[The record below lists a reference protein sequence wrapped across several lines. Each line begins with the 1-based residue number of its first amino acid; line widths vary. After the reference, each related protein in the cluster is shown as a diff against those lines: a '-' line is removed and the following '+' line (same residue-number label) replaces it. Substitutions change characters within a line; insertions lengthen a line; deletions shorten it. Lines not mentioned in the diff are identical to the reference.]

1 MSEASNF
8 GVSLELIQRYS
19 WEDILAD
26 TDKYRESGSSLFA
39 QASKCKAEGDD
50 LGERVYRF
58 IGAVMSLSPNFDSKD
73 EVFRPMWTE
82 ATRRSSA
89 LQDFTDEDLR
99 ILGQL
104 ATSAKKSHVRAR
116 LADVAVTR
124 KFDHNLVREAAAAYL
139 ENAKQLEANED
150 WPIFL
155 PPLERAAQLAWKL
168 GKKGSLFLDVISY
181 VEALVV
187 KVAANETKFCCARL
201 MQLLQEFGVGDP
213 MIYAPIAEEI
223 AERTEQA
230 EAFVARTY
238 WELAAEWY
246 SRKKDKEE
254 SQRCAIRAAETY
266 VLEAEAALQRK
277 VPSIMASAGLLAQS
291 VEALR
296 RSDAPKERRDEV
308 HRLLLERQKRTREE
322 MGQFSHDVEIGD
334 LQKQARELVKGCD
347 LREAIIRLVTQAT
360 PLNPKKHREYIEQ
373 LAKDHPITYLFSASF
388 VDREGRVTAQRPSLL
403 TSDPVQYEAGLWAE
417 MMRQATSINW
427 PFRISA
433 FIDPCRMQISLDLEP
448 RIRDLSF
455 LVSNNPFIPPG
466 HEHSFARGFHAGF
479 VGDFHGAAYFLIPQV
494 EESIRYV
501 LENRGVITSKLDNKL
516 VQEVRSL
523 DKLLQMPETVEV
535 FGEDHVFEL
544 RGILTE
550 EFGSNL
556 RNRLAH
562 GLLADGECFLPSV
575 MHLWWILIR
584 LCIAPLLSEQGTP
597 ANEIPPE

>member
-1 MSEASNF
+1 
-8 GVSLELIQRYS
+8 V
-19 WEDILAD
+19 
-26 TDKYRESGSSLFA
+26 
-39 QASKCKAEGDD
+39 
-50 LGERVYRF
+50 
-58 IGAVMSLSPNFDSKD
+58 
-73 EVFRPMWTE
+73 
-82 ATRRSSA
+82 
-89 LQDFTDEDLR
+89 
-99 ILGQL
+99 
-104 ATSAKKSHVRAR
+104 
-116 LADVAVTR
+116 
-124 KFDHNLVREAAAAYL
+124 
-139 ENAKQLEANED
+139 
-150 WPIFL
+150 
-155 PPLERAAQLAWKL
+155 
-168 GKKGSLFLDVISY
+168 
-181 VEALVV
+181 
-187 KVAANETKFCCARL
+187 
-201 MQLLQEFGVGDP
+201 
-213 MIYAPIAEEI
+213 EI
-223 AERTEQA
+223 AARTEQT
-230 EAFVARTY
+230 EAFAARTY

-246 SRKKDKEE
+246 SRKKDEEE
-254 SQRCAIRAAETY
+254 SQRCAIRVAETY

-277 VPSIMASAGLLAQS
+277 VPSIMASAGLLAQA

-296 RSDAPKERRDEV
+296 RSGAPKERRDEV
-308 HRLLLERQKRTREE
+308 HRLLLERQKRTKEE

-334 LQKQARELVKGCD
+334 LQRRARELVKGCD
-347 LREAIIRLVTQAT
+347 LPEAIIRLATQAT

-403 TSDPVQYEAGLWAE
+403 TSDPIQYEAGLWAE

-433 FIDPCRMQISLDLEP
+433 FIDPCRMQITLDLEP
-448 RIRDLSF
+448 RIRDLAF

-523 DKLLQMPETVEV
+523 DKLLRMPETVDV

-550 EFGSNL
+550 DFGSNL

-562 GLLADGECFLPSV
+562 GLLTDGECFLPSV

-584 LCIAPLLSEQGTP
+584 LCISPLLPEQGTP
-597 ANEIPPE
+597 ANETTPDE